1 MDFLKQIYKYS
12 VIVIGGSI
20 FLFSLFM
27 TLNMDFMSKAGKG
40 VYTDGFGNKQNPEN
54 GKAYWNM
61 TYLGE
66 RAVQIA
72 SFFGGIVLVSYGLEI
87 KKKENGTE

>member
-1 MDFLKQIYKYS
+1 
-12 VIVIGGSI
+12 
-20 FLFSLFM
+20 
-27 TLNMDFMSKAGKG
+27 MDFMSKGGNG

-72 SFFGGIVLVSYGLEI
+72 SFFGGISLIGYGWDM
-87 KKKENGTE
+87 KKKKDESR